1 MYILQKLP
9 SYLLKDWWKCKSG
22 EMDRDTLGIAW
33 LAWYGVESGMR
44 EKQVCINVSVVC
56 GKIEEAN
63 VFWMGDNNVFL

>member
-1 MYILQKLP
+1 MKWIGTRLA
-9 SYLLKDWWKCKSG
+9 LL
-22 EMDRDTLGIAW
+22 R
-33 LAWYGVESGMR
+33 YGVESGMR